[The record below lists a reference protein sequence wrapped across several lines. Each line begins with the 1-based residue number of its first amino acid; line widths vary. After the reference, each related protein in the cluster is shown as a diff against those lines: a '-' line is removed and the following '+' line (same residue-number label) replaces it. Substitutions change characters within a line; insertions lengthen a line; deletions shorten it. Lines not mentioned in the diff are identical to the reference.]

1 MHYYTLIASLPALPH
16 PERVARLPISTLR
29 FAERLTMLTEDD
41 ARVMHLVEDLIQWQN
56 HPVSRSDAEVIAFYS
71 RLQPSQHTSQP
82 WLASSTNW
90 QQDDYYQP
98 EDYARLEPIISFRL
112 NQRTL
117 LAALRRRHLGQTAPA
132 TGEAWGVSPWLDHIR
147 RNWQTPDF
155 NLGGR
160 FAWLSEAREL
170 LEADDSVQLE
180 KQQMNLTWRFLESF
194 AQRDP
199 FSFGALLAYR
209 FKWDM
214 VQRALSYDVGAAQVR
229 LEALLTESLS
239 KLPAD
244 AYLAAYLTD
253 GSRSITPEVSYEEAH
268 DDRA

>member
-16 PERVARLPISTLR
+16 PERATRLPISALR

-41 ARVMHLVEDLIQWQN
+41 ARVMHLAEDLIQWQN

-71 RLQPSQHTSQP
+71 RLQTPQHTSEP
-82 WLASSTNW
+82 WLASSTGW
-90 QQDDYYQP
+90 SQDQYQP

-117 LAALRRRHLGQTAPA
+117 LAALRRRHLGQTVPA
-132 TGEAWGVSPWLDHIR
+132 AGEAWGISPWLDHIR

-160 FAWLSEAREL
+160 FAWLAEAQEL
-170 LEADDSVQLE
+170 LEAGDSVQLE
-180 KQQMNLTWRFLESF
+180 KQQMNLTWQFLDNF

-199 FSFGALLAYR
+199 FSFGALLVYR

-214 VQRALSYDVGAAQVR
+214 VQRALSYDAKAAQVR
-229 LEALLTESLS
+229 LESLLAESLRN
-239 KLPAD
+239 LPATS
-244 AYLAAYLTD
+244 YLAAYLPD
-253 GSRSITPEVSYEEAH
+253 SSRSITPEVSYEEAH